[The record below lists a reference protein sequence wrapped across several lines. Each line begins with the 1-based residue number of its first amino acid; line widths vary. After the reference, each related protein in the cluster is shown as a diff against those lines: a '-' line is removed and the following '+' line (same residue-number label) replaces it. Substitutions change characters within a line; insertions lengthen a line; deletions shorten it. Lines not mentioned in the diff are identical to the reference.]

1 MASKKKRKEMVFQK
15 ECTNGSTKASR
26 PPLLPPPPSL
36 VLLKPGRAG
45 EGDGTIFTD
54 KMEDRLKKPPAGG
67 SSPSPT
73 KAILENLP
81 AVISCNGVSVTLDNN
96 VMWNEF
102 FRCQTEMILTKDG
115 SRMFPY
121 CRFRISGLD
130 ASQRYSLVVDIQ
142 SVDSSRYEW
151 TGHKWQVTGK
161 AARHLKSQSFAHPDS
176 PSTGQHWMEQPVS
189 FYKLKLTNMIPSQ
202 GNLALQPLHRY
213 IPRLLVVPF
222 SANAKK
228 DLKLN
233 GPRVATFTFPQT
245 EFFAVTAYQN
255 SGFTQLKVN
264 YNPFA
269 KGFKDDRSSF
279 LAPKPK
285 SSASKDLNNEA
296 DPSNSQNPLV
306 KKSLKSLLANH
317 KPRSSPVAD
326 HQHSDT
332 LIPAAT
338 SSTEELSR

>member
-1 MASKKKRKEMVFQK
+1 MATKKKRKEMVFQK

-26 PPLLPPPPSL
+26 PPLPPPPSL
-36 VLLKPGRAG
+36 VVVKPGRAG

-54 KMEDRLKKPPAGG
+54 KTEDRIKKPSAGE
-67 SSPSPT
+67 STPSNAT
-73 KAILENLP
+73 LENLP
-81 AVISCNGVSVTLDNN
+81 AMISCHGVSVTLDNN

-130 ASQRYSLVVDIQ
+130 ASQKYSLVVDIQ
-142 SVDSSRYEW
+142 PVDSSRYEW
-151 TGHKWQVTGK
+151 TGHKWQVAGK
-161 AARHLKSQSFAHPDS
+161 ATRHLKSQPFSHPDS

-189 FYKLKLTNMIPSQ
+189 FYKLKLTNMIPGQ
-202 GNLALQPLHRY
+202 GNLVLHPLHRY

-222 SANAKK
+222 SANGKK

-233 GPRVATFTFPQT
+233 GSRVATFTFPQT

-255 SGFTQLKVN
+255 SQFTQLKVN

-269 KGFKDDRSSF
+269 KGFKDQAQSSF
-279 LAPKPK
+279 LALKPK

-296 DPSNSQNPLV
+296 DPSNNQNPLV

-317 KPRSSPVAD
+317 KPRSSPVTD
-326 HQHSDT
+326 QQHSDI